1 MIRFF
6 ISLFSVIFLQCAYAN
21 VTGPSIQQLAKHFV
35 MSNLSLPIENLHV
48 DVLSLPADL
57 NLPDCPA
64 TNVSFQ
70 NPGSQDV
77 LGERTLSISCEKPYW
92 HLYVQV
98 NIYGKVPIVV
108 SSRAILQNET
118 LDSSDLTINEVDSKN
133 LSNPYFTSLDAM
145 AGTRARNYI
154 PAMTVIKPSMIQ
166 KQFIIKNG
174 SPVSIVLDSGSIYV
188 RMSGV
193 AIDDGMKG
201 DLIRVRNTT
210 SGRIITAKVV
220 NSMIVKVDE

>member
-6 ISLFSVIFLQCAYAN
+6 IFVFSVIFLQHAYAN
-21 VTGPSIQQLAKHFV
+21 VTGDSIQQLAKHFV
-35 MSNLSLPIENLHV
+35 LSNLSLPIENLHV
-48 DVLSLPADL
+48 DVLALPDDL

-64 TNVSFQ
+64 TNISYQ

-77 LGERTLSISCEKPYW
+77 LGQRTLSISCEKPYW

-98 NIYGKVPIVV
+98 NICGKVPVVV

-118 LDSSDLTINEVDSKN
+118 LDASDLTINDMDSKN
-133 LSNPYFTSLDAM
+133 LSQPYFTSLDGM
-145 AGTRARNYI
+145 AGTRARSYI
-154 PAMTVIKPSMIQ
+154 PAMAVIKPSMVQ
-166 KQFIIKNG
+166 KQFIIKSG
-174 SPVSIVLDSGSIYV
+174 SPVGIVLDSGSVYV

-193 AIDDGMKG
+193 AVDDGMKG
-201 DLIRVRNTT
+201 DLIRVRNAT